1 MVNIEKIKKIHKEI
15 TQTHQDLI
23 KTLDSAELEILP
35 EKSSKIAIDISLFED
50 ITNLASKLYDKDQI
64 LASHLKQA
72 HSYKNIKYEIQSLRR
87 QMINMRRLVLENTR
101 HIQKDIKK
109 ISLILS
115 EYKQRCRSS
124 FIEFLKNL
132 EVDLRKTL
140 KPLVPSDVLQ
150 EQINFRPIASD
161 PDLLSSMGSANNDL
175 SGLPCENTVDRL
187 NNHIQLLVNTLEDVA
202 KSLINITQN
211 TYRSYYELVDPNLL
225 YSEPPSPLAAPL
237 PEYFSY
243 DIGNNSEENR
253 KKGSISLTAKAKERL
268 IQKFLAIQKSNGTK
282 SPLTSRKIQEKL
294 EKMLTGNVKE
304 TDLLEFFI
312 EEGIP
317 VSEREKLVY
326 EVIHSER
333 SGGRDVSLE
342 DIIDVYDKRS
352 NGKKDQK
359 KEQNEYQKE
368 HKDQK
373 DRNIKD
379 QKKQADKVPVTMYT
393 EASEIDEE
401 DEDLGLLSLETF
413 IEEKEKLSRN
423 HSKPNLMKNDIP
435 PLQLKTEPSEKP
447 RVSIENKDQMG
458 RPRASTPGKGK
469 KVMKNPKR
477 IKTPVIVK
485 KHNKHK

>member
-35 EKSSKIAIDISLFED
+35 VPSNQDKSSKIAIEISLFED

-64 LASHLKQA
+64 LASHLKQG
-72 HSYKNIKYEIQSLRR
+72 HSYKSIKYEIQSLRR

-101 HIQKDIKK
+101 HLQKDIKK

-253 KKGSISLTAKAKERL
+253 KKGSITLTAKAKERL
-268 IQKFLAIQKSNGTK
+268 IQKFLTLQKSNGIK
-282 SPLTSRKIQEKL
+282 SPLTSRKIHEKL
-294 EKMLTGNVKE
+294 EKILTGNVKE

-342 DIIDVYDKRS
+342 DIIDVNDKRF
-352 NGKKDQK
+352 NGKKDEKSGVKDKK
-359 KEQNEYQKE
+359 KEIKGN
-368 HKDQK
+368 KDQK
-373 DRNIKD
+373 R
-379 QKKQADKVPVTMYT
+379 QADKVPVTMFT

-401 DEDLGLLSLETF
+401 EEDFEMLSLETF

-423 HSKPNLMKNDIP
+423 HSKPNLMKNDVP
-435 PLQLKTEPSEKP
+435 PLQLKTEPSERP
-447 RVSIENKDQMG
+447 RTSIESKDQMG
-458 RPRASTPGKGK
+458 KPRASTPGKGK
-469 KVMKNPKR
+469 KVVKNVKR
-477 IKTPVIVK
+477 TKTPVIVK